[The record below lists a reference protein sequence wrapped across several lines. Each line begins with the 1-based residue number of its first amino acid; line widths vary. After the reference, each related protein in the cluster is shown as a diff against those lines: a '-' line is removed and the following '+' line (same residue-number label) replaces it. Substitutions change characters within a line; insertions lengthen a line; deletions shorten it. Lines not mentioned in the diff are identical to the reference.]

1 MEEFPDLFLQLG
13 CGKSLGC
20 PGART
25 TYRLPYF
32 HANMEVDTIPRFI
45 TDAIENW
52 VGGADERC
60 GLRVAATGGGVR
72 FEVRTKELSRYRSR
86 SESTRAPSTKTLN
99 LAPFAPAR
107 LIICFTQKNGV
118 RRMGRT
124 YKRRFSY

>member
-32 HANMEVDTIPRFI
+32 HASMEVDTIPRFI

-86 SESTRAPSTKTLN
+86 SESTRAVHENLEFGSIRPGSTDHLLYTEEWR
-99 LAPFAPAR
+99 ASHGPY
-107 LIICFTQKNGV
+107 I
-118 RRMGRT
+118 
-124 YKRRFSY
+124 